1 MKKTFLTI
9 LIVVA
14 LCGYVS
20 TAGADNIGFV
30 GSVSDSGTGFGNI
43 SNILTLQSNGSET
56 GSVAWNGSSDVL
68 SGDAKN
74 TSQTWLF
81 SDIIAKGITNASELG
96 IVYNVNQEGKD
107 SALNTNLI
115 NFSLRVY
122 NNSTGAPGILAGTIP
137 DGDSA
142 AFGSPNVYPPIAQ
155 GTGGAG
161 YLFDL
166 LSGYEIALAPYFS
179 SPSAFRLG
187 MSGSIDLSNDG
198 PENFFFAKIS
208 GVTPVPEPGTLLL
221 LGFGLIGLARLGRR
235 KFRDQ

>member
-9 LIVVA
+9 FIVVA

-20 TAGADNIGFV
+20 TAGAYNIGLV
-30 GSVSDSGTGFGNI
+30 GSVSDSGTRFGNI
-43 SNILTLQSNGSET
+43 SNILTLQNNGSET

-96 IVYNVNQEGKD
+96 IVYNVNQQGKD
-107 SALNTNLI
+107 SELNTNLI
-115 NFSLRVY
+115 NFSLQVY
-122 NNSTGAPGILAGTIP
+122 DSAGALVGGIP
-137 DGDSA
+137 VGDSA

-179 SPSAFRLG
+179 SPGAYRLG
-187 MSGSIDLSNDG
+187 MSGNIDLSNDG

-221 LGFGLIGLARLGRR
+221 LGFGLIGLAGFSRR
-235 KFRDQ
+235 KFKNR

>member
-9 LIVVA
+9 FMVIA

-20 TAGADNIGFV
+20 TAGAYNIGFV

-43 SNILTLQSNGSET
+43 SNILTLQNNGSET

-115 NFSLRVY
+115 NFSLQVY
-122 NNSTGAPGILAGTIP
+122 DGAGALVGGIP
-137 DGDSA
+137 VGDSA

-166 LSGYEIALAPYFS
+166 LSGYEIALAPYFL
-179 SPSAFRLG
+179 AANADQYRFG
-187 MSGSIDLSNDG
+187 MYASIEDSNDG

-221 LGFGLIGLARLGRR
+221 LGFGLIGLAGFSRR
-235 KFRDQ
+235 KFKNR